1 MVGVVFTT
9 FRKDRLDS
17 RAMQTSKLAAVAVA
31 MTVVPALVCL
41 GCNKKEDLAPAPSA
55 TQAAAPPPPPSP
67 PPPSATP
74 AATAPR
80 APVKAAV
87 RSDAGVRDGAVVVV
101 ALPDAAIVALPGL
114 PQIPT
119 IHPSA
124 LPALASSIV
133 GGIIGAIPSG
143 LIPPPPAPSR

>member
-9 FRKDRLDS
+9 FGMDRLDS
-17 RAMQTSKLAAVAVA
+17 RAMQTSKLAVVAVA
-31 MTVVPALVCL
+31 MAVVPALVFL

-67 PPPSATP
+67 PPPTAAP
-74 AATAPR
+74 APSPQH
-80 APVKAAV
+80 APVKVAA
-87 RSDAGVRDGAVVVV
+87 RGDAGARDGAVVAV
-101 ALPDAAIVALPGL
+101 ALPEAAVLALPAI

-119 IHPSA
+119 FHPSA

-133 GGIIGAIPSG
+133 GGIVAAIPSG
-143 LIPPPPAPSR
+143 LIP